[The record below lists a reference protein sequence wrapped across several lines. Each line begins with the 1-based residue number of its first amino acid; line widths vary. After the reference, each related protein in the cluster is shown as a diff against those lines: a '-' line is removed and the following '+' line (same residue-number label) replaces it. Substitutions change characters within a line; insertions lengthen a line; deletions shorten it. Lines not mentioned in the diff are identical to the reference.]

1 MVKFRSKKDWTSAV
15 KGACIAG
22 AAVTFE
28 EEQMRTP
35 KDELSI
41 STIANLDV
49 QGLRE
54 LWNQCADLP
63 SPPSTLSKDLLARGL
78 AYTLQVAATNG
89 LSRKER
95 VELRALANKRQR
107 APQTQIKA
115 GTRLLRLW
123 KGRTHDVL
131 VLEDGFLWEGQNYES
146 LSEVARAITGT
157 RWSGPRFFGLKG

>member
-1 MVKFRSKKDWTSAV
+1 MH
-15 KGACIAG
+15 
-22 AAVTFE
+22 
-28 EEQMRTP
+28 TP
-35 KDELSI
+35 KDELSL
-41 STIANLDV
+41 SAVEDLDV

-78 AYTLQVAATNG
+78 AYAQQVAATNG

-95 VELRALANKRQR
+95 AELRALANKRQSAPR
-107 APQTQIKA
+107 ARIKA

-131 VLEDGFLWEGQNYES
+131 VLEDGFLWEGQKHES

-157 RWSGPRFFGLKG
+157 RWSGPRFFGLKGQ